1 MISGLDHTVYLVAE
15 ADDLDAAARWFES
28 LGFAVTDRD
37 DEGKESAATAQKLV
51 CFEDGS
57 YIEILTIRDAEA
69 RKRHRFSSFLGNGD
83 GWVDSSVCTDD
94 LAAVEASLRDAGMP
108 FSGPHRHERRLRSG
122 QPWGVKLVLPGSREG
137 YPTLP
142 FVIEDI
148 AGRDLRI
155 PSANTRHANGV
166 TGTAGISV
174 SVADLRAA
182 ASGFETLFG
191 PGQAVGSP
199 FHEAERALRYRVDA
213 QWLDVLER
221 PRERVGMMSM
231 ALTCPAMR
239 ETIWL
244 TTGRGAMACVPP

>member
-1 MISGLDHTVYLVAE
+1 MISGFDHTVYLVAE
-15 ADDLDAAARWFES
+15 ADGLDAAARWFES

-57 YIEILTIRDAEA
+57 YIEILAIRDAEA
-69 RKRHRFSSFLGNGD
+69 RERHRFAPLLGNGD
-83 GWVDSSVCTDD
+83 GWVDSSVYTND
-94 LAAVEASLRDAGMP
+94 LAGIETLLRDAGIP
-108 FSGPHRHERRLRSG
+108 FGGPHRHERRLRTG
-122 QPWGVKLVLPGSREG
+122 EPWGVKLILPGTRGG

-142 FVIEDI
+142 FVIEDVE
-148 AGRDLRI
+148 GRDLRI

-174 SVADLRAA
+174 SVSDLNTAA
-182 ASGFETLFG
+182 AGFETLFG

-199 FHEAERALRYRVDA
+199 LHEAERALRYRVGA
-213 QWLDVLER
+213 GWLDVVER
-221 PRERVGMMSM
+221 PRESSGMISM

-244 TTGRGAMACVPP
+244 ASGRAAMACVSA